1 MIPAL
6 KKYHSRLYI
15 AGIILLAV
23 SLPLSRTLLS
33 VAQFILIGNWILEG
47 NFRTKYQRILDRKS
61 LLPFLL
67 VFLAHIIWLLPT
79 TDYGYALHDIK
90 IKLPLLVIPLVLATS
105 KPLRENAL
113 KMVLLF
119 FIAAVIISSLFSIY
133 RLSILASIPMSD
145 MRDISVF
152 MSHIRLAL
160 LVNISIFSLLYLIIT
175 DTFRWN
181 RLLRNLMWASLA
193 WLTFFLFILQSITG
207 IIIFFIAVALFLA
220 RFSSEIEK
228 QYWYIRN
235 TLVYGMSPVIA
246 VILIYILAVSVSFI
260 RKPVNEEELKTLTP
274 NGNQYYHY
282 PQNRQIENGNY
293 VWINI
298 CDHELEFAW
307 NRRSSLDY
315 RGPDLKGHD
324 LRTTLIR
331 YLASLGYD
339 KDVEGVANLT
349 ETDIVNIERGM
360 SNYIFQYNR
369 FLYPRIYQILWEIDN
384 YRKGGNPTGHSFSQR
399 IEYWKA
405 AMGIVRDNFWL
416 GVGTGD
422 VVQAYRDQYAKGES
436 RLEPQWQLRAHN
448 QFLTFMVSFGI
459 FGFIMVI
466 YGIAAPFIMEKGH
479 NRMLPFVF
487 ICVAVLSMLAED
499 TLETQ
504 AGATFFAFFYSLFI
518 FAGSKSGIDE
528 IDQQD

>member
-1 MIPAL
+1 MIPVL
-6 KKYHSRLYI
+6 RKYHARLYI
-15 AGIILLAV
+15 GGILLLAI

-33 VAQFILIGNWILEG
+33 ISQFILIGNWILEG
-47 NFRTKYQRILDRKS
+47 NFRTKYYRILNRKS

-67 VFLAHIIWLLPT
+67 VFLAHVIWLLPS
-79 TDYGYALHDIK
+79 TDYAYGLHDIK

-105 KPLRENAL
+105 KSLRESAL

-119 FIAAVIISSLFSIY
+119 FIASVMVSSLFSIY
-133 RLSILASIPMSD
+133 RLSMLASIPMAD

-160 LVNISIFSLLYLIIT
+160 LINIAIFSLLYLIIT

-181 RLLRNLMWASLA
+181 RLFRNFMWASLA

-220 RFSSEIEK
+220 RFSTEIEK

-235 TLVYGMSPVIA
+235 TLVYGMSSVA
-246 VILIYILAVSVSFI
+246 VVILIYILAVSVSFLK
-260 RKPVNEEELKTLTP
+260 KPVSEAELKTMTAD
-274 NGNQYYHY
+274 GSQYSHFLN
-282 PQNRQIENGNY
+282 NRQIENGNY

-298 CDHELEFAW
+298 SDDELEQAW
-307 NRRSSLDY
+307 SRRSSIDY
-315 RGPDLKGHD
+315 RGHDLKGHD

-331 YLASLGYD
+331 YMASYGYD
-339 KDVEGVANLT
+339 RDAEGVARLT
-349 ETDIVNIERGM
+349 ETDIINIERGM
-360 SNYIFQYNR
+360 SNHIFQHNR
-369 FLYPRIYQILWEIDN
+369 FLYPRIYQILWELDN

-405 AMGIVRDNFWL
+405 AIGIIRDNFWL

-422 VVQAYRDQYAKGES
+422 VVHAYRDQYAKGES

-448 QFLTFMVSFGI
+448 QFLTFIVSFGI
-459 FGFIMVI
+459 VGFVIVIFGI
-466 YGIAAPFIMEKGH
+466 GAPFVMEKGH

-487 ICVAVLSMLAED
+487 ICIAIFSMLAED

-518 FAGSKSGIDE
+518 FAGSKYGIDE
-528 IDQQD
+528 IEQKD